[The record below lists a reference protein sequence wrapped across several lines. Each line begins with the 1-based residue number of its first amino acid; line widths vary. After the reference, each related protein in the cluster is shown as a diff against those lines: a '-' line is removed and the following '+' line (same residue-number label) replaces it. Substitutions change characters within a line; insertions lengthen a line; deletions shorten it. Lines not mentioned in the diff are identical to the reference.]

1 QAIMRKATT
10 QRTRR
15 KAKAPGMRERCIEKL
30 KAAASP
36 KNAPVVTAEERR
48 HLAECCAFFKAQ
60 HYREAEPGKIREQD
74 IEVAEAEIEAIVR
87 KVCGS

>member
-1 QAIMRKATT
+1 
-10 QRTRR
+10 
-15 KAKAPGMRERCIEKL
+15 MRERCIEKL
-30 KAAASP
+30 TAAATQEP
-36 KNAPVVTAEERR
+36 APVVTAEERR

-87 KVCGS
+87 RVCGS